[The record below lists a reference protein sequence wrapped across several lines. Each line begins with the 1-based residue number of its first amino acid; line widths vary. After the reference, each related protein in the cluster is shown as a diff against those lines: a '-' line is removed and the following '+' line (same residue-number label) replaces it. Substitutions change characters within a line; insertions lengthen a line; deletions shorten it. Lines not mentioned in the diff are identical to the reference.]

1 MDARVSGAATFL
13 FTDIEGSTRLW
24 EYYPQAMRAAL
35 ARHDALL
42 RAAIE
47 AYGGR
52 VFKTVGDAF
61 YAVFAVAADAAAA
74 ALSIQRALQSES
86 WGKTGPLRVRVA
98 LHTGAAETRDGDY
111 FGPALNRVA
120 RMLAA
125 GYGGQILLSQSTQQ
139 LVRQALPPD
148 ALLRS
153 LGVHR
158 LKDLIV
164 AEPIFQL
171 VAADLPSEFPSLK
184 TPGALRAAMPVY
196 LGAERRER
204 WSTRGRSPAEEQDWC
219 SRLRRTHSRHARAE
233 RALESARR
241 GQPTVLSA

>member
-1 MDARVSGAATFL
+1 MDARAWGAATFL

-74 ALSIQRALQSES
+74 ALSIQRALQGES

-111 FGPALNRVA
+111 FGPALNRLA
-120 RMLAA
+120 RMLAV
-125 GYGGQILLSQSTQQ
+125 GHGGQILLSQSTQQ

-153 LGVHR
+153 LGIYR

-171 VAADLPSEFPSLK
+171 VAADLPSEFPLLK
-184 TPGALRAAMPVY
+184 TPGVSPAAMPVY
-196 LGAERRER
+196 FGAERCQHR
-204 WSTRGRSPAEEQDWC
+204 STWGRYPNEEQDWC
-219 SRLRRTHSRHARAE
+219 SRLPRTHARHAHAQ

>member
-1 MDARVSGAATFL
+1 
-13 FTDIEGSTRLW
+13 
-24 EYYPQAMRAAL
+24 
-35 ARHDALL
+35 
-42 RAAIE
+42 
-47 AYGGR
+47 
-52 VFKTVGDAF
+52 
-61 YAVFAVAADAAAA
+61 
-74 ALSIQRALQSES
+74 
-86 WGKTGPLRVRVA
+86 LRVRVA

-139 LVRQALPPD
+139 LVRHALPPD
-148 ALLRS
+148 VLLRS

-171 VAADLPSEFPSLK
+171 VAADLPSEFPPLK

-219 SRLRRTHSRHARAE
+219 SRLRRTHPRHARAE

-241 GQPTVLSA
+241 SQPTVLSA

>member
-1 MDARVSGAATFL
+1 MDARARGAVTFL

-35 ARHDALL
+35 ARHDALI

-47 AYGGR
+47 AHSGG

-61 YAVFAVAADAAAA
+61 YAVFAAAADAAAA
-74 ALSIQRALQSES
+74 ALAIQRALQCEP
-86 WGKTGPLRVRVA
+86 WGETGPLRVRVA
-98 LHTGAAETRDGDY
+98 LHTGTAETRDGDY
-111 FGPALNRVA
+111 FGPALNRLA

-125 GYGGQILLSQSTQQ
+125 GHGGQIVVSQLTQQ
-139 LVRQALPPD
+139 LLRHALPPD
-148 ALLRS
+148 ALLRW

-171 VAADLPSEFPSLK
+171 VAADLPSEFPPLK
-184 TPGALRAAMPVY
+184 MPGTARAVLLTHHCVAQPE
-196 LGAERRER
+196 A
-204 WSTRGRSPAEEQDWC
+204 RGTCGRYPNEEQDW
-219 SRLRRTHSRHARAE
+219 RGRARRTRPRHS
-233 RALESARR
+233 LVDTTLGSTRR
-241 GQPTVLSA
+241 GDPTVRSA